1 MRKLVTR
8 GYGFTIVWVNVE
20 QGEGRGDV
28 KD

>member
-8 GYGFTIVWVNVE
+8 ECRFTIVWVNVE